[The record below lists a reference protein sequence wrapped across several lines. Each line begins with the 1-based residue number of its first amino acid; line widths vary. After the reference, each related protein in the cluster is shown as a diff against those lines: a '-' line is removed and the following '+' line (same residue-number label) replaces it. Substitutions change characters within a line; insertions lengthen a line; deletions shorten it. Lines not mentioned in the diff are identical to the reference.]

1 MTEPSRKNADL
12 LWKMA
17 GTKLLFQWLLWF
29 PVCGIRFRVFGD
41 TGQNGT
47 LWLCLRRFP
56 QSGTKKSK
64 GGEKLM
70 GVVWMVIL
78 FCEVA
83 VWNTKLAVVAGG
95 NFQISFVI

>member
-1 MTEPSRKNADL
+1 MENGRHKTSLPMAFVVSG
-12 LWKMA
+12 LWNP
-17 GTKLLFQWLLWF
+17 F
-29 PVCGIRFRVFGD
+29 PILGGD

-56 QSGTKKSK
+56 QGCTKKSK

-83 VWNTKLAVVAGG
+83 VWNIKLAVVIGKLP
-95 NFQISFVI
+95 NFDRDIV